1 VNDLSDEVGG
11 SFYRYVAFDI
21 IVLILLCV
29 SWLLMQFPRL
39 DVNFSCRFGGIV
51 QLVVLDSSRSLL
63 AGIGVAKVVGVA
75 ADEARPLL
83 RHGGGRGEAKKSS
96 SPSFSRGITSF

>member
-1 VNDLSDEVGG
+1 VNDLSDQVGG

-21 IVLILLCV
+21 IVFILLRE
-29 SWLLMQFPRL
+29 SSSLMQLPSL
-39 DVNFSCRFGGIV
+39 DVDFSSRFGSII
-51 QLVVLDSSRSLL
+51 QLMILHSSRSLL

-96 SPSFSRGITSF
+96 SPSFSKGITSF